1 MRRAKQKGFSLI
13 ELMVALLLGTLITAA
28 AVQMFITNQR
38 SFRLQQTMS
47 EVQETGRF
55 AAEIMAKEL
64 RVAGLTRADGTQSA
78 GVIVQSGFEGGAG
91 ATSNDQLRFQYF
103 GTMDC
108 EGDLY
113 TGSEDDALI
122 ENRYSVTS
130 DGDLV
135 CVGMIDAN
143 NDGSFTGGEV
153 DTDSV
158 TLVSNVDSFQVQYGV
173 DRPMTAG
180 ATADDGIPYAGNYL
194 RADQLSV
201 GELVVSVRIGILV
214 RASRDSDLQTE
225 TPRGFT
231 VLDQVLKGGVAPLD
245 AQAVR
250 RLFIRTIKLRNYRW
264 DSV

>member
-1 MRRAKQKGFSLI
+1 MMRSKQRGFSLV

-55 AAEIMAKEL
+55 AAELISKEL
-64 RVAGLTRADGTQSA
+64 RMAGLTRADGTESG
-78 GVIVQSGFEGGAG
+78 GVIVA
-91 ATSNDQLRFQYF
+91 SNDELRFRFF

-108 EGDLY
+108 EGDQY
-113 TGSEDDALI
+113 TGANDDALI
-122 ENRYSVTS
+122 ENRYSVNA

-135 CVGMIDAN
+135 CVGLIDAN
-143 NDGSFTGGEV
+143 DDMAFSGGEV
-153 DTDSV
+153 DTDGV

-173 DRPMTAG
+173 DRAMTAG
-180 ATADDGIPYAGNYL
+180 ATADDGVPYAGNYR
-194 RADQLSV
+194 RADQV
-201 GELVVSVRIGILV
+201 TAGDLVVSVRIGLLV
-214 RASRDSDLQTE
+214 RASRDSDVQSE

-231 VLDQVLKGGVAPLD
+231 VLDNELSGGTAPLD
-245 AQAVR
+245 VQAVR